1 MRPMD
6 LHPVLNRIFDYEH
19 GGIEELLREYKV
31 GDLNRIWSTDL
42 PSTVKQQFIETH
54 QGNKMPQVIKLLAN
68 KSTLKMCD
76 QCLMEES
83 NDKKRSED
91 VKYLC
96 A

>member
-54 QGNKMPQVIKLLAN
+54 QGN
-68 KSTLKMCD
+68 
-76 QCLMEES
+76 
-83 NDKKRSED
+83 
-91 VKYLC
+91 
-96 A
+96 